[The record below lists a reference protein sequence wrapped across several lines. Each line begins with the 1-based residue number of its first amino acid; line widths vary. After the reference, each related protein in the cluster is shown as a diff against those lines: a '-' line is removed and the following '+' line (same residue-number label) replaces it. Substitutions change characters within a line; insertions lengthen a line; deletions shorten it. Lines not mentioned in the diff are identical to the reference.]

1 MRFPHY
7 HRANAFIFLDD
18 DASYLDTLASILPK
32 EWPIRLFTN
41 ANQCLSYIQAQN
53 TAWDTDMQAHQTLIN
68 GWRSNGSLIP
78 PILEY
83 WRSSELRYGLTNIC
97 VVDFSMPAMNG
108 LNFLQLLP
116 GWLSHRVLLTGKAD
130 EHIAVDAFN
139 DGLIDRFI
147 PKQTQQIGRHLVKL
161 LTGLVNQPMAFYD
174 GIWSSAL
181 KQDQYAILQESTVS
195 HALKEIVEEKQWV
208 EYFVIPQPF
217 GILALDH
224 FARVHWLQL
233 ELMKDLPALA
243 DLAQSTG
250 ESLEIVESI
259 REGKQL
265 LNAEL
270 LQALESDDKPS
281 VRPSFR
287 VGSSNNVLGAHFRIF
302 ANTTYG
308 ISYKQYVSNMPAQTS
323 LD

>member
-1 MRFPHY
+1 
-7 HRANAFIFLDD
+7 
-18 DASYLDTLASILPK
+18 
-32 EWPIRLFTN
+32 
-41 ANQCLSYIQAQN
+41 
-53 TAWDTDMQAHQTLIN
+53 
-68 GWRSNGSLIP
+68 
-78 PILEY
+78 
-83 WRSSELRYGLTNIC
+83 
-97 VVDFSMPAMNG
+97 
-108 LNFLQLLP
+108 
-116 GWLSHRVLLTGKAD
+116 
-130 EHIAVDAFN
+130 
-139 DGLIDRFI
+139 
-147 PKQTQQIGRHLVKL
+147 VKL